1 MKNGISDLDALWNSV
16 PATDRVFEPQQVAH
30 LPEAVQRY
38 LTHAIA
44 PGTPLAS
51 AVRLRMHG
59 LIKIGRPRKFKAEQ
73 VIVRGRGMIWRAR
86 LRMYGLSV
94 QGYDRFVDGE
104 GRMRWKML
112 RLISL
117 VRADGSDVT
126 RSAAGRV
133 AAETVWLPSLLCDD
147 SVWWRDGADGA
158 AHARFAVDGD
168 RKSVV

>member
-1 MKNGISDLDALWNSV
+1 
-16 PATDRVFEPQQVAH
+16 
-30 LPEAVQRY
+30 
-38 LTHAIA
+38 
-44 PGTPLAS
+44 
-51 AVRLRMHG
+51 
-59 LIKIGRPRKFKAEQ
+59 
-73 VIVRGRGMIWRAR
+73 MIWRAR

-94 QGYDRFVDGE
+94 HGYDHFVDGE

-158 AHARFAVDGD
+158 AHARFAVDGHAAELALRLD
-168 RKSVV
+168 QGRVRSVAMSRWGNPGGGAFREASFGAFVDQEATFGGYTIPARLRAGWYVDDPARFDAEGKFFEVSVDDAVYR